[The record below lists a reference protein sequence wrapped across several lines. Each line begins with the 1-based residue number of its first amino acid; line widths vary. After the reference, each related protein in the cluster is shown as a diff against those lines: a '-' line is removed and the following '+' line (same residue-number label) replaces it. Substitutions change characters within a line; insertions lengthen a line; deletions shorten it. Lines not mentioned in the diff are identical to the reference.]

1 MTDSS
6 CELPDFPPSRRNSQA
21 LEDANA
27 CIESGKSL
35 IEEVKRTIEDQL
47 DNSLRE
53 PRFTLEE
60 CHSCIEG
67 QINAV
72 LERAT
77 EQIVKALS
85 KIERQIGEGF
95 NQLHATTISFG
106 LAPPSEEE
114 IAASSSGREC
124 IPDVILEK
132 IVGYLLG
139 FCECPRIVDWI
150 YARQGKPVPGSEN
163 RPFEPLPIPSDNPTS
178 EEFPIA
184 AETPLEEV
192 IPDDL
197 SPEEEPIGTQPVQP
211 REEPKGKTPK
221 QRFEGP
227 VINRPPLIDLPLPA
241 ETLPQPRKSEKTE
254 LDELRELQKYWNDF
268 LSNNNNNP
276 DILGNPD
283 SNQRFDQGNVG
294 NPVKWNIPWFGGAEP
309 CDVVKDWLPTVFL
322 GGKKFIDLIGMQ
334 KGRDGKPAFYGPTS
348 IEQLFKLLP
357 FGFGESLKEIWNWI
371 VKRLDDVTELA
382 WSNPVLPV
390 APTLF
395 LTMWKGLLGFVD
407 KWAGTDLTQVFK
419 DLEYARNSLA
429 PSEIPNIDESIE
441 SFLGGQISP
450 KLLECFL
457 RANNRHNEHMTAVVR
472 SRRTKPNVFETI
484 SLRRRNNIDDREYI
498 RLMRENG
505 VLSQD
510 EAVQLWKI
518 HEAWPSF
525 DDVIRFMMRD
535 VDDQR
540 IVEKFGL
547 DDEFELKYRGMTKL
561 YGEGQGIP
569 EELARRY
576 WRSHWQYPSITSVI
590 EMFRRLR
597 PDRVEKSL
605 EVTES
610 DVETILA
617 ANDYAP
623 HWRKRILAVSYH
635 PLTRTDARRAFMIG
649 SISEEELYETFRD
662 IGYNDRDASIL
673 VKFTKDEKRIR
684 STKLAQSGPVRTIA
698 NDYRDATINRQEA
711 VRRMRDLRIDQEVI
725 DQILQVADDQ
735 ARDRSKKSLLK
746 SYGKAYKRGSI
757 TRFEA
762 SDYLRQL
769 GLDPHQIA
777 YLTDE
782 WEGERLA
789 REKNI
794 PAAQLCQWRKLGLIS
809 PEEQGK
815 RLVLMGYDAS
825 DAIKIVE
832 QCGDKLKSEEQAR
845 LRRLAR
851 TRERDGVSRRK
862 RKAPPLEGDDGDGEK
877 SHGPEGLPEEP

>member
-6 CELPDFPPSRRNSQA
+6 CDLPDFPPSRRNSQA

-35 IEEVKRTIEDQL
+35 IEEIKRTIEDQL

-77 EQIVKALS
+77 EQIVKSLS

-114 IAASSSGREC
+114 IAASSNGREC

-139 FCECPRIVDWI
+139 FCDCPGIVDWI
-150 YARQGKPVPGSEN
+150 YARQGKPVPGSE
-163 RPFEPLPIPSDNPTS
+163 RKPPSS
-178 EEFPIA
+178 
-184 AETPLEEV
+184 TPLNPVEPEREELPV
-192 IPDDL
+192 SADLPMEGDTPEDL
-197 SPEEEPIGTQPVQP
+197 SPEEDPTGTQPVQP
-211 REEPKGKTPK
+211 KEVPKLEPPKPKFQREIGGVFPDPKLFEP
-221 QRFEGP
+221 
-227 VINRPPLIDLPLPA
+227 I
-241 ETLPQPRKSEKTE
+241 ETLPSPRKSEKTE
-254 LDELRELQKYWNDF
+254 LDELRQLQRYWNDF
-268 LSNNNNNP
+268 LNNNNNNP
-276 DILGNPD
+276 DILTNPD
-283 SNQRFDQGNVG
+283 SNKRFDEGNVG

-309 CDVVKDWLPTVFL
+309 CEAVKEWLPKAAFGNKSVVDLLQPVRDKEGRIIRFDNSLINAVFGKLPL
-322 GGKKFIDLIGMQ
+322 GLDSVFNAGILWFA
-334 KGRDGKPAFYGPTS
+334 R
-348 IEQLFKLLP
+348 
-357 FGFGESLKEIWNWI
+357 
-371 VKRLDDVTELA
+371 RLDDVIDFA
-382 WSNPVLPV
+382 WSNPIMPV
-390 APTLF
+390 APTIF
-395 LTMWKGLLGFVD
+395 LTIWKGLLGFVD
-407 KWAGTDLTQVFK
+407 KWIGTDFNQVFK
-419 DLEYARNSLA
+419 DLEYSRNSLA

-472 SRRTKPNVFETI
+472 ARRTKPNVFETI
-484 SLRRRNNIDDREYI
+484 SLRRRNNIDDKEYI

-505 VLSQD
+505 VLSPD
-510 EAVQLWKI
+510 DAVQLWKT

-535 VDDQR
+535 VDDNT
-540 IVEKFGL
+540 IVQKFGL
-547 DDEFELKYRGMTKL
+547 DDEFESKYRGMTKV

-576 WRSHWQYPSITSVI
+576 WRAHWQYPSITSVI

-597 PDRVEKSL
+597 PGRVERSL

-649 SISEEELYETFRD
+649 SISEEELYETYRD

-684 STKLAQSGPVRTIA
+684 STKLSQSGPVRTIA

-711 VRRMRDLRIDQEVI
+711 VRRLTNLRIEPDVI

-777 YLTDE
+777 YLTDQ
-782 WEGERLA
+782 WEGERIA

-809 PEEQGK
+809 PEEQGR

-862 RKAPPLEGDDGDGEK
+862 RKAPPLEGDDGNGEK
-877 SHGPEGLPEEP
+877 SPGPEGLPEEP